1 MHGKEGGGPGR
12 RAAGALLGGLLALG
26 VELLVLLLGAVAIAN
41 GVLRED
47 CALQLTAA
55 ACVLGGLLGGRLA
68 CAWWPDRKLPAGLA
82 AGGICFLLILCV
94 GLMSGESFSLGLQ
107 ALLEPQAL
115 PGLQAPQD
123 QLAPLGLQALLEPLG
138 LRDPQGQPDPL
149 EPPGLQALLEPLGL
163 RDPLEPPGLQAPPD
177 QQGPLGLQAPQ
188 DQRAAPLPQHFF
200 PPTPPPPR
208 RAATTLPWNLTRI
221 QRYPA
226 LTFPIQPAAAI
237 LRYPAPAC
245 TPPRSTE
252 M

>member
-107 ALLEPQAL
+107 ALLELAGCL
-115 PGLQAPQD
+115 CGGATAGL
-123 QLAPLGLQALLEPLG
+123 LCRGKKKKG
-138 LRDPQGQPDPL
+138 
-149 EPPGLQALLEPLGL
+149 
-163 RDPLEPPGLQAPPD
+163 
-177 QQGPLGLQAPQ
+177 
-188 DQRAAPLPQHFF
+188 
-200 PPTPPPPR
+200 R
-208 RAATTLPWNLTRI
+208 RAARG
-221 QRYPA
+221 RR
-226 LTFPIQPAAAI
+226 AA
-237 LRYPAPAC
+237 
-245 TPPRSTE
+245 
-252 M
+252 